1 MFLARKITRAKWMRT
16 DELSEGEIPS
26 DAVTADLR
34 TTDNA
39 LSFWRCDAPDRAQ
52 IEGAALAMAA
62 AGNRIDRM
70 DVVWIADE
78 DLQADGQTWKQTEGR
93 TPVSALRPRH
103 LDVLR
108 LDYVRLGSVAQQI
121 SVALHSD
128 RYLRLT
134 RRQVTNLLVGA
145 VKRGDVDLADLAG
158 NLQTEVSRSL
168 EMGSR

>member
-1 MFLARKITRAKWMRT
+1 MFLARKITRAKWMST
-16 DELSEGEIPS
+16 AELSEGEIPS

-39 LSFWRCDAPDRAQ
+39 LSFWRCDVPDRAQ
-52 IEGAALAMAA
+52 IEDAALAMAA

-78 DLQADGQTWKQTEGR
+78 NLRADGQTWKETEGQ

-103 LDVLR
+103 VDVLR
-108 LDYVRLGSVAQQI
+108 LDYVRLGNVAQQI
-121 SVALHSD
+121 FVALDSD

-134 RRQVTNLLVGA
+134 KRQVTNLLVGA

-158 NLQTEVSRSL
+158 SLQKDVSKSL
-168 EMGSR
+168 R